1 MVNLFFLLSGENE
14 TLPAAELTAILEAE
28 AYPFRLIEKLDQ
40 VVRLETNPESVNVVQ
55 RRAAYTRV
63 SALEFFACAA
73 DEAAIAE
80 AAESVNFKNVLSQGE
95 TFAVRIHRVREHS
108 AKTET
113 MKLERSLGKQI
124 LQNSKE
130 TRVDLKKPS
139 KTFLGILTSGKLVFG
154 IKLAEAQIK
163 TFSERRPRKKPFFH
177 PSAMSSKLARCM
189 VNLAHA
195 KAGDLVLD
203 PFCGTGSTL
212 IEGALISCC
221 VLGVDAQKRMVL
233 GCRKNLRH
241 FSVTAEG
248 LVVADARKLPFTRV
262 DCVVTDPPY
271 GRSASTLRSTTKAV
285 VEAVLFSAQ
294 ALLAK
299 GQRICIA
306 SPKTLHIS
314 RIGVQLGYTYVESH
328 FAYVHR
334 TLTRE
339 IAVFEKV

>member
-1 MVNLFFLLSGENE
+1 MANLFFLLSGENE

-28 AYPFRLIEKLDQ
+28 AYAFKLTEKLDQ
-40 VVRLETNPESVNVVQ
+40 VVRLETDAESISVVQ
-55 RRAAYTRV
+55 GRAAYTRV
-63 SALEFFACAA
+63 SALELFACAA

-80 AAESVNFKNVLSQGE
+80 AAESVNFQTFLSQGE
-95 TFAVRIHRVREHS
+95 TFAVRVHRVREHS

-113 MKLERSLGKQI
+113 MKIERSLGRQI
-124 LQNSKE
+124 LQNTTK
-130 TRVDLKKPS
+130 TRVNLKTPR
-139 KTFLGILTSGKLVFG
+139 KTFIGILTSGKLVFG

-195 KAGDLVLD
+195 KTSDLVLD

-212 IEGALISCC
+212 IEGALISCR
-221 VLGVDAQKRMVL
+221 VLGVDAQKRMIV
-233 GCRKNLRH
+233 GCRKNLKH
-241 FSVTAEG
+241 FDVTAEG

-285 VEAVLFSAQ
+285 VEAVLFSSQ

-314 RIGVQLGYTYVESH
+314 RLGVQLGYTHVESH